1 MRPRILTVLAIL
13 FGAAFLVCSAA
24 AETIV
29 IRAGTLLDGKGGVSK
44 NQEIVIEDGKIRAV
58 RPAQRSA
65 TVTYDLSALTV
76 MPGWIDT
83 HVHLDWHFDANRK
96 LANRAQEKPQT
107 TVAYAAENAW
117 LTLQGG
123 FTTVQ
128 SVGSPIDLEIR
139 DRVDHGYLPGP
150 RILTS
155 VRQINDR
162 SGDPDKLR
170 ELVRQTK
177 REGADVIKLFATSGM
192 SAGGAQT
199 MSDDQ
204 LNAVCGEARTQGMRA
219 VVHAIGA
226 GGIKAAIRAG
236 CTAIEHGDFA
246 DPEALDLMLQKG
258 VYFDPNFLV
267 IHNYLDQR
275 DSFPTFTPASFK
287 SLEDALEPTAKALRL
302 ARSKGVKIVYGTDA
316 VAGAHGRNAVEFL
329 YRIKDGG
336 EKPMDVLISAT
347 SLAAE
352 SLGMDDRIG
361 QIAPGFEADLI
372 ATRGSLIDDVQS
384 VLRVAFVMKSGKVY
398 KNVTPAKP

>member
-1 MRPRILTVLAIL
+1 MRRPALLA
-13 FGAAFLVCSAA
+13 FAASLLISSAP

-29 IRAGTLLDGKGGVSK
+29 LRAGTVLDGKGGVLK
-44 NQEIVIEDGKIRAV
+44 NHEIVIEDGKIRAV
-58 RPAQRSA
+58 RPAQKSNTPA
-65 TVTYDLSALTV
+65 YDLSALTV
-76 MPGWIDT
+76 TPGWIDT
-83 HVHLDWHFDANRK
+83 HVHLDWHFDANHK
-96 LANRAQEKPQT
+96 LANRGQEKPQT

-117 LTLQGG
+117 LTLQAG

-139 DRVDHGYLPGP
+139 DRVDHGALPGP

-155 VRQINDR
+155 VRQINER

-177 REGADVIKLFATSGM
+177 REFADVIKLFATSGM
-192 SAGGAQT
+192 GAGGAQT
-199 MSDDQ
+199 MTDAQ
-204 LNAVCGEARTQGMRA
+204 LDAVCGEAKAQGLRA

-236 CTAIEHGDFA
+236 CTSIEHGDFA
-246 DPEALDLMLQKG
+246 DEEALDLMRQKG

-267 IHNYLDQR
+267 IHNYLDQK

-287 SLEDALEPTAKALRL
+287 ALEDALDPTAKVLRL
-302 ARSKGVKIVYGTDA
+302 ARKKGVKIVYGTDA

-329 YRIKDGG
+329 YRVKDGG
-336 EKPMDVLISAT
+336 EKPMDALISAT

-352 SLGMDDRIG
+352 SLSLDDRLG
-361 QIAPGFEADLI
+361 TIAPGYEADLV
-372 ATRGSLIDDVQS
+372 ATRGNMLDDISAVT
-384 VLRVAFVMKSGKVY
+384 RVAFVMKGGRVY
-398 KNVTPAKP
+398 KNVAAGKP